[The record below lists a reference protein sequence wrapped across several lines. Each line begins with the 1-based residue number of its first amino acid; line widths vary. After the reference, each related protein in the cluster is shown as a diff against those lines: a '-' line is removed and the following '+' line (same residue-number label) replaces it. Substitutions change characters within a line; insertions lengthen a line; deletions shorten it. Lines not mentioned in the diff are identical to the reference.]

1 MKKLFL
7 ALVLCL
13 VSIVS
18 FAQTEVQTQ
27 PMPQLP
33 AQRYVTQE
41 EFQKSLEQM
50 NKEYKQQMDMKM
62 DMSGYYLEK
71 AGKLQSAAIWVSL
84 GGTFLGT
91 LLAASNDTSTST
103 IGGVITLASD
113 ITALVLQISSASN
126 MKKSGLVLQGNG
138 IAYKF

>member
-27 PMPQLP
+27 PMPQQP

-41 EFQKSLEQM
+41 ELQKSIEQM

-62 DMSGYYLEK
+62 DMGGYYLEK
-71 AGKLQSAAIWVSL
+71 AAKLQSAAIWVSL

-91 LLAASNDTSTST
+91 LLTASNDTGVYTV
-103 IGGVITLASD
+103 GGVITLASN